1 MKTKAVER
9 ILTKQHS
16 RKHGRVPLAL
26 ELRQELIE
34 KLKLRAKR
42 MRMNPSEYMSLA
54 FEISVLKNK
63 ISNKAKQE
71 LEHIF
76 GLDFS
81 HLPTTASQLEKMNR
95 ILIHIAEN
103 PTVDIATLVKELKEK
118 ELN

>member
-42 MRMNPSEYMSLA
+42 MRMNPSEYM
-54 FEISVLKNK
+54 
-63 ISNKAKQE
+63 
-71 LEHIF
+71 
-76 GLDFS
+76 G
-81 HLPTTASQLEKMNR
+81 
-95 ILIHIAEN
+95 
-103 PTVDIATLVKELKEK
+103 
-118 ELN
+118 